1 MKKLYILYCL
11 LFFVICA
18 VPGAMLLKKT
28 DDGTDAITAEKRRL
42 AEFPAFQDAEG
53 NFNTKFSTEFQA
65 YVSDHFGFRQELVQL
80 DSLLKAD
87 LLHVSAEDNVIIGKE
102 DWFYYTKT
110 TDDFIGN
117 PTVSDL
123 GLQNILRNLKLMQE
137 YTESKGSQIL
147 VTIVPNKNTIYPE
160 YMPDY
165 YRNFG
170 TSSNLDRLEQLLSGQ
185 EIPYLSLKD
194 ALLQEKE
201 QSNMQLYHK
210 LDSHWN
216 NAGALSGYR
225 AIMDASGLACNSYPD
240 AEKHYKIEWNRT
252 GDIFEMLFPDSGIL
266 DENVIYLELDFNYRY
281 LGHYKNSD
289 DLTINTIN
297 PEGTGSLLMFRDS
310 FGEAIIPYFSQSF
323 HTAMYSRARG
333 CPFYYLE
340 MQKYDLVIAEIVERN
355 IAWLQREA
363 PMHGAIQ
370 VDPESV
376 PESLASF
383 VPLTECYTDQNGSFL
398 QIYGSVT
405 LPGDVTTAPEYF
417 VTLVNKD
424 GEKISYKAYNC
435 YESEKLGR
443 EEIQDNG
450 YSLYISVADLQEDMA
465 YDAYL
470 TVKLPDIVYRSALGE
485 ITYPES

>member
-11 LFFVICA
+11 LFFVTCA
-18 VPGAMLLKKT
+18 VPGVMLLKQPEKSP
-28 DDGTDAITAEKRRL
+28 AVTAEKRRL
-42 AEFPAFQDAEG
+42 AEFPAFQDEEG
-53 NFNTKFSTEFQA
+53 HFNPDFSTEFQA

-80 DSLLKAD
+80 DSRLKAN
-87 LLHVSAEDNVIIGKE
+87 LLHVSAEEDVIIGKK
-102 DWFYYTKT
+102 DWFYYAKT

-117 PTVSDL
+117 PTISDL
-123 GLQNILRNLKLMQE
+123 GLQNILHNLELMQK
-137 YTESKGSQIL
+137 YTESMGSQLL

-170 TSSNLDRLEQLLSGQ
+170 TPSNLDRLEQLLSDQ

-194 ALLQEKE
+194 TLLQEKE
-201 QSNMQLYHK
+201 QSELQLYHK

-225 AIMDASGLACNSYPD
+225 AIMDATGLAYDSYPD
-240 AEKHYKIEWNRT
+240 TEKHYRIEWSRT
-252 GDIFEMLFPDSGIL
+252 GDVFEMLFPDSGVL
-266 DENVIYLELDFNYRY
+266 DENVIYPDLAFTYRY

-289 DLTINTIN
+289 DLIINTIN

-310 FGEAIIPYFSQSF
+310 FGEAIIPYFSQNF
-323 HTAMYSRARG
+323 QTATYSRARG
-333 CPFYYLE
+333 WSFYSLE
-340 MQKYDLVIAEIVERN
+340 SQQYDLVIAEIVERN

-363 PMHGAIQ
+363 PMHSAIQ

-376 PESLASF
+376 PASLASF

-405 LPGDVTTAPEYF
+405 LPGDLTTAPEYYI
-417 VTLVNKD
+417 TLTDKD

-435 YESEKLGR
+435 YESEKLGT
-443 EEIQDNG
+443 ETIQDNG
-450 YSLYISVADLQEDMA
+450 YSLYIPVTDLQENTTYNVD
-465 YDAYL
+465 L
-470 TVKLPDIVYRSALGE
+470 TVQLPDIVYKSALEE
-485 ITYPES
+485 ISCPQL